1 MDLDA
6 PFDLTESTIPPPVVE
21 RAERRLERFALE
33 VLTLTETAV
42 VSVVDVIGDEA
53 RSTIVGHA
61 PLPDGEEE
69 VLLELWLQEVCVTS
83 LRRVPSLLRAL
94 LPASTASVVP
104 VTTPSGFSLSVAM
117 TPPCTS
123 PALSPA
129 CRPWL
134 STSCSSSKRTS
145 APASAA
151 PCPRAVVVPA
161 PGSGG
166 RREPCEF
173 LAPRPEPRP
182 CLGGAQRRS

>member
-123 PALSPA
+123 PRALA
-129 CRPWL
+129 RVQAL
-134 STSCSSSKRTS
+134 ALDLVLELEADER
-145 APASAA
+145 ARQR
-151 PCPRAVVVPA
+151 RAVPA
-161 PGSGG
+161 RRRRARSGI
-166 RREPCEF
+166 RR
-173 LAPRPEPRP
+173 A
-182 CLGGAQRRS
+182 A